1 MTVKAILSVKGNAV
15 VTARPDMS
23 IGDLC
28 KILAEKGIGAV
39 LVTDGHGAILGI
51 ISERD
56 IVRAMARGAGS
67 LSDPVSAHM
76 TTQVITVTEDA
87 TVVSLMSRMTSGR
100 FRHLPVV
107 RGSQL
112 CGVISIGD
120 VVKHRLAEMEQE
132 REALKEYIG
141 SA

>member
-15 VTARPDMS
+15 VTARPDVTLTE
-23 IGDLC
+23 LC
-28 KILAEKGIGAV
+28 KILAQKGIGAV
-39 LVTDGHGAILGI
+39 LVTDASEVILGI

-56 IVRAMARGAGS
+56 IVRALARGAAS

-76 TTQVITVTEDA
+76 TAQVITVTEDA
-87 TVVSLMSRMTSGR
+87 TVASLMSRMTSGR

-107 RGSQL
+107 RDGRL

-120 VVKHRLAEMEQE
+120 VVKHRLAEMENE
-132 REALKEYIG
+132 SEALKDYIA